1 MRSFYLIGNPL
12 SHSFSAAYFLEKFKN
27 KNIQDAVYNN
37 FQITDISKIRAW
49 ALNQQHLVG
58 FNVTI
63 PYKETI
69 LPFLDQIDPT
79 ARLAGAVNTVIV
91 QNRKLIGYNTDVIGF
106 QSTLPALPNPNKTA
120 LILGTGG
127 ASKAVAL
134 VFKQAGVAVLFVSRE
149 RRNSNTIGY
158 ADITLSLM
166 QSVEYIVNTTPLGT
180 SPNEDT
186 APPFPFELLS
196 SEHICYDLVYNP
208 AETLFMR
215 QAKQNGARV
224 CNGLKMLQSQAEAAW
239 QIWNN

>member
-1 MRSFYLIGNPL
+1 M
-12 SHSFSAAYFLEKFKN
+12 
-27 KNIQDAVYNN
+27 
-37 FQITDISKIRAW
+37 
-49 ALNQQHLVG
+49 VG